1 MMFVIQCTESRRE
14 TRRLDS
20 EHDVALLSLVEHRN
34 PSCGDGADKMRRKGG
49 LIIDI
54 LLTGRT

>member
-1 MMFVIQCTESRRE
+1 MMLVNQCTEFRE
-14 TRRLDS
+14 TGRLDS

-34 PSCGDGADKMRRKGG
+34 PSCGDGADKMRGQGG